1 MKSVWQYECSLSN
14 GVSLD
19 KNIDT
24 DVLIIGAG
32 ITGILTGYM
41 LKSEG
46 VNCTII
52 DAGRI
57 CEGNT
62 GRTTAKITLQHELI
76 YNKLIREYGE
86 NKARQYAEAN
96 KKAID
101 KYKEII
107 KKKNIQCEFKELP
120 NYLYTVDNVEA
131 LVQEY
136 EAELKLGIEA
146 ELLDNI
152 ELPVSVKKAL
162 KINNQAQFNPLMFLK
177 EIAKELTIYENTRA
191 VEIKNNI
198 VTTDKYIIAA
208 KAIVIATHYPIINF
222 PGYYFMR
229 MHQERSYVIA
239 LENAQNINGMYI
251 GIDDFPAPL
260 KTPL

>member
-107 KKKNIQCEFKELP
+107 KKKNIQCEFK
-120 NYLYTVDNVEA
+120 
-131 LVQEY
+131 
-136 EAELKLGIEA
+136 
-146 ELLDNI
+146 
-152 ELPVSVKKAL
+152 
-162 KINNQAQFNPLMFLK
+162 
-177 EIAKELTIYENTRA
+177 
-191 VEIKNNI
+191 
-198 VTTDKYIIAA
+198 
-208 KAIVIATHYPIINF
+208 
-222 PGYYFMR
+222 
-229 MHQERSYVIA
+229 
-239 LENAQNINGMYI
+239 
-251 GIDDFPAPL
+251 
-260 KTPL
+260 